1 LLAYPVIGGDVES
14 TVDLMA
20 NLLVIAV
27 PESLGIVQSYGSN
40 PATVQRASVSVPRNS
55 RESIAAFF
63 ASVFIAA
70 LVGCN
75 SRASQDVYQQRM
87 AGEIRILEDQLYEA
101 DYHNRVLNDQLE
113 RSQAKVQ
120 PSRSG
125 DGSSDPADTQNHSA
139 LPPKSSVEAP
149 IPDPIPNTDLPSVD
163 EGQIDM
169 DAGFDPDDL
178 ELPEVELG
186 EPADAE
192 SIPPS
197 KPPIEAIP
205 LGDPQAIES
214 IPLGD
219 PEAFESI
226 PLGDPEAED
235 LPAPGL
241 PEPPGKDDTTIPP
254 IDPGR
259 ILPPAAGG
267 KEEDSDQPG
276 QIPLPDS
283 LSGTIGIPEQLKIHA
298 GLSSG
303 VEHDDEQNEMTIV
316 IHVVDKLGHTVD
328 LGKFDIDADLSIVLL
343 DPERE
348 TSESRIGRWDFS
360 PDQIAK
366 QIQQEPVSAIRV
378 SIKWNGDRPA
388 GKEVLVHARL
398 RAEEDDM
405 RCERRL
411 SVDKKRAIAEWTPR
425 GEDVRR

>member
-1 LLAYPVIGGDVES
+1 LLAYPVIGGDSES
-14 TVDLMA
+14 TVDLVA

-75 SRASQDVYQQRM
+75 SRASQDLYQQRM

-149 IPDPIPNTDLPSVD
+149 IPDPIPSTDLPSVD

-205 LGDPQAIES
+205 LGDPEAI
-214 IPLGD
+214 
-219 PEAFESI
+219 ESI

-283 LSGTIGIPEQLKIHA
+283 LSGTIGIPEKLKIHA

-328 LGKFDIDADLSIVLL
+328 LGGFDIDADLSIVLL

-378 SIKWNGDRPA
+378 SIKWDGDRPA

-425 GEDVRR
+425 GDDVRR